1 MLKAHIGPEIGLCTD
16 HFSQPQHQLL
26 KFSKFAPAPRNAIF
40 TNSCAS
46 RRREYGDA
54 APECQVTEGDGSNE
68 ECNDPPVSAMTRVR
82 LLTRSVWRPR
92 TREGGLCGYGV
103 SGEVAVVLRAAR
115 LPVRCL
121 PEVHTRTCTHARTY
135 THARTHARKHASTH
149 AHTHT
154 RTRTHTHTH
163 THTHS
168 CCLQGTELDDS
179 EVGSQVMRWLLV
191 FSASLSSSL
200 LLFLLLPLKR
210 CTLQLQ
216 NGAFK
221 RQNGGFKRRTLAR
234 MCCLQRE

>member
-149 AHTHT
+149 T
-154 RTRTHTHTH
+154 RKHARTHARTH
-163 THTHS
+163 
-168 CCLQGTELDDS
+168 
-179 EVGSQVMRWLLV
+179 
-191 FSASLSSSL
+191 
-200 LLFLLLPLKR
+200 
-210 CTLQLQ
+210 
-216 NGAFK
+216 
-221 RQNGGFKRRTLAR
+221 AR
-234 MCCLQRE
+234 MHARMHP